1 VIRVERADL
10 PAGLRALA
18 YRDHDGSLV
27 ICVSEALDPA
37 SQRAAVI
44 EAIRAARRVG
54 WRAGLPLA
62 GVAMILAIRAMW
74 PVLSARPAGTALL
87 RRAGGALRARPAAW
101 GAAAAAT
108 AAAAAAGAFFLV
120 TSPNPGHPLA
130 IQPGAALPAV
140 PKGRQAERPASPDHS
155 GGAPGRGQQSPPPAG
170 RVTQRPAPAE
180 QNAEPSPSPASSG
193 NHPAPT
199 PSSSP
204 VPTTAPSAQPSPPAG
219 DRGLCIHL
227 LGTTV
232 CLRL

>member
-1 VIRVERADL
+1 VIRVERAPL

-74 PVLSARPAGTALL
+74 RVPGGRPGAAALL
-87 RRAGGALRARPAAW
+87 RRAGGTLRARPAAW

-108 AAAAAAGAFFLV
+108 TAAAAVGAFFLF
-120 TSPNPGHPLA
+120 TSPNPGPPLA
-130 IQPGAALPAV
+130 VQPGTVLPAR
-140 PKGRQAERPASPDHS
+140 PKGQQAERPSSPDHPR
-155 GGAPGRGQQSPPPAG
+155 GAPAGGQQSPAPAS
-170 RVTQRPAPAE
+170 RITQRPAQAA
-180 QNAEPSPSPASSG
+180 QNAEAAPSPSSGNRPASSPSPSPA
-193 NHPAPT
+193 PAPT
-199 PSSSP
+199 
-204 VPTTAPSAQPSPPAG
+204 PSAQPSPPAS